1 VGCGVWVLVRGREE
15 VGGVWC
21 FVVVAWFEEEVARL
35 LEASAKEAEKTVRQE
50 RTAEEGWHWRFG
62 G

>member
-1 VGCGVWVLVRGREE
+1 

-21 FVVVAWFEEEVARL
+21 FVVVAGFGEEAARL